1 MIRVRVLVMS
11 LVGAGCFT
19 DIGPSATGASDES
32 GATGTTTVATT
43 TTTTMPGTT
52 DAPLTGEAVA
62 TGVDSTSADGTS
74 TGGETT
80 GGSTTDPSTQ
90 PTTQPT
96 TQTTDP
102 SGPTTDEP
110 VSPCGDDASLVA
122 CFRFEQLNVLL
133 LDESVYANHAK
144 TENVAL
150 VTGVVGMGLDVNK
163 ESIVQAPHAPQ
174 LSPGDA
180 LTYAAWISPRSL
192 PADDLGR
199 MMILDKDG
207 EYAMILYAGG
217 VACSFTPE
225 VASVKV
231 PVETNKWT
239 HVACV
244 HGASGEYRIY
254 VNGQDVG
261 GAVVGSVGMGVMA
274 PLTLGHDSPEP
285 TLKDRYDGVMDEVR
299 IWSRDLTKDEIKAL
313 AGP

>member
-1 MIRVRVLVMS
+1 MIRVRVLVMG

-32 GATGTTTVATT
+32 GATGTTTTV
-43 TTTTMPGTT
+43 MPGTT
-52 DAPLTGEAVA
+52 DVPLTGEAVA
-62 TGVDSTSADGTS
+62 TGVDTTSADGTS

-80 GGSTTDPSTQ
+80 TGGPITQPTTDPS
-90 PTTQPT
+90 TQPT

-110 VSPCGDDASLVA
+110 VSPCGDDTTLVA
-122 CFRFEQLNVLL
+122 CFRFEELTVLL

-144 TENVAL
+144 AGNVAL

-163 ESIVQAPHAPQ
+163 ESTVQAPHATQ

-217 VACSFTPE
+217 VACSFTSE

-254 VNGQDVG
+254 VNGQDAG
-261 GAVVGSVGMGVMA
+261 GAVVGSVGMSVMA

-285 TLKDRYDGVMDEVR
+285 NLKDRYDGVMDEVR